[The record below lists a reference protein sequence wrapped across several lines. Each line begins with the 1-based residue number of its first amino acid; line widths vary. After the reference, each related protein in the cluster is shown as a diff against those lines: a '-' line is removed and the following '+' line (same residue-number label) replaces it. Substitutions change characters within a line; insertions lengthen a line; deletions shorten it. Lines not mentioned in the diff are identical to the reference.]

1 MFIAIIIVR
10 WPGTNIMFLLLLI
23 FSLIIF
29 ISMTA
34 IKKCNGDGD
43 MVDDTPISKD
53 ITYGCSK
60 SGPVDSCPDQPGLDP
75 IHNYMGCE

>member
-1 MFIAIIIVR
+1 
-10 WPGTNIMFLLLLI
+10 
-23 FSLIIF
+23 
-29 ISMTA
+29 MTA

>member
-1 MFIAIIIVR
+1 
-10 WPGTNIMFLLLLI
+10 
-23 FSLIIF
+23 
-29 ISMTA
+29 MTA

-60 SGPVDSCPDQPGLDP
+60 PVDSCPDQPGLDP